1 MHKKRYVLGLA
12 MALLLPLAAC
22 GADNG
27 TGTET
32 GGNTSA
38 PTEPL
43 QFYLSGDTSQGG
55 GYAKMAEKYKEET
68 GITVEV
74 IDIAYADLPVKIK
87 NAAQADDLPALARM
101 PAVDP
106 VWKDMVADLSDIGE
120 KHGVMMDLA
129 PVDEDGRALSLPS
142 DVTAVGL
149 FLNKTLWDKAGE
161 KWPTSAEDIW
171 TWDEYV
177 AATKR
182 VQEATGAR
190 YGMVMDRSS
199 HREKSFLYQFG
210 SELWL
215 PNENG
220 DYVTNEATKPALEYF
235 KSLNDDKFM
244 PRSVWL
250 SADDPAALFK
260 SGNVASY
267 YSGSWQIASFEAEI
281 ADFEWVSV
289 RMPKQDVRAT
299 QYGNAA
305 EMVVFEETGQTDA
318 AKAFVD
324 WLYTP
329 ENYKQLCE
337 YSSMLPAAEGI
348 TPEYASNQEAFEL
361 YNEEIAASPEIVGKV
376 KQHEFKLA
384 IEGKGVEGDPLRDET
399 IKYLNDEITVDEAIQ
414 NVSDLM
420 TEAFK

>member
-1 MHKKRYVLGLA
+1 MTRRHLRAGLA
-12 MALLLPLAAC
+12 LSLLMPLAAC
-22 GADNG
+22 AGTTEEGTDGA
-27 TGTET
+27 
-32 GGNTSA
+32 TSSG
-38 PTEPL
+38 EPL

-55 GYAKMAEKYKEET
+55 GYAKLAEEYAEET
-68 GITVEV
+68 GVEV
-74 IDIAYADLPVKIK
+74 EVVDIAYADLPVKIK

-101 PAVDP
+101 PSIDP
-106 VWKDMVADLSDIGE
+106 VWMDQLADLSDIGE
-120 KHGVMMDLA
+120 EHGVMMDLA
-129 PVDEDGRALSLPS
+129 AVTDDGEALSLPS

-149 FLNKTLWDKAGE
+149 FLNKTLWEEAGE
-161 KWPTSAEDIW
+161 SWPQSADDIW

-199 HREKSFLYQFG
+199 HRLKSFLFQFG

-215 PNENG
+215 PDESG
-220 DYVTNEATKPALEYF
+220 EYVTNEATKPALEYF
-235 KSLNDDKFM
+235 KSLNDDSFM
-244 PRSVWL
+244 PRAVWL

-281 ADFEWVSV
+281 EDFEWVSV
-289 RMPKQDVRAT
+289 RMPAQPVRAT

-305 EMVVFEETGQTDA
+305 DVVVFEGTGQTEE

-329 ENYKQLCE
+329 ENYTRLME
-337 YSSMLPAAEGI
+337 YSAMLPASSGI
-348 TPEYASNQEAFEL
+348 EPEYESNQEAFAL
-361 YNEEIAASPEIVGKV
+361 YNEEIAASPEIVARV
-376 KQHEFKLA
+376 KQNDFRVA
-384 IEGKGVEGDPLRDET
+384 VSGRSVEGDPIRDET
-399 IKYLNDEITVDEAIQ
+399 VKYLNDEVTLDEALDNISTLL
-414 NVSDLM
+414 ND
-420 TEAFK
+420 AFGGE

>member
-1 MHKKRYVLGLA
+1 MTRRHLGAGLA
-12 MALLLPLAAC
+12 LSLLIPLAAC
-22 GADNG
+22 AGTTEEGADG
-27 TGTET
+27 A
-32 GGNTSA
+32 TSSG
-38 PTEPL
+38 EPL

-55 GYAKMAEKYKEET
+55 GYAKLAEEYAEET
-68 GITVEV
+68 GVEV
-74 IDIAYADLPVKIK
+74 EVVDIAYADLPVKIK

-101 PAVDP
+101 PSIDP
-106 VWKDMVADLSDIGE
+106 VWMDQLADLSDIGE
-120 KHGVMMDLA
+120 EHGVMMDLA
-129 PVDEDGRALSLPS
+129 AVTDDGEALSLPS

-149 FLNKTLWDKAGE
+149 FLNKTLWEEAGE
-161 KWPTSAEDIW
+161 TWPQSADDIW

-199 HREKSFLYQFG
+199 HRLKSFLFQFG

-215 PNENG
+215 PDESG
-220 DYVTNEATKPALEYF
+220 EYVTNEATKPALEYF
-235 KSLNDDKFM
+235 KSLNDDSFM
-244 PRSVWL
+244 PRAVWL

-281 ADFEWVSV
+281 EDFEWVSV
-289 RMPKQDVRAT
+289 RMPAQPVRAT

-305 EMVVFEETGQTDA
+305 DVVVFEGTGQTEE

-329 ENYKQLCE
+329 ENYTRLME
-337 YSSMLPAAEGI
+337 YSAMLPASTGI
-348 TPEYASNQEAFEL
+348 EPEYESNQEAFAL
-361 YNEEIAASPEIVGKV
+361 YNEEIAASPEIVARV
-376 KQHEFKLA
+376 KQNDFRVA
-384 IEGKGVEGDPLRDET
+384 VSGRSVEGDPIRDET
-399 IKYLNDEITVDEAIQ
+399 VKYLNDEVTVDEALDNISTLL
-414 NVSDLM
+414 ND
-420 TEAFK
+420 AFGGE

>member
-1 MHKKRYVLGLA
+1 MTRRHLGAGLA
-12 MALLLPLAAC
+12 LSLLMPLAAC
-22 GADNG
+22 AGTTEEGTDGA
-27 TGTET
+27 
-32 GGNTSA
+32 TSSG
-38 PTEPL
+38 EPL

-55 GYAKMAEKYKEET
+55 GYAKLAEEYAEET
-68 GITVEV
+68 GVEV
-74 IDIAYADLPVKIK
+74 EVVDIAYADLPVKIK

-101 PAVDP
+101 PSIDP
-106 VWKDMVADLSDIGE
+106 VWMDQLADLSDIGE
-120 KHGVMMDLA
+120 EHGVMMDLA
-129 PVDEDGRALSLPS
+129 AVTDDGEALSLPS

-149 FLNKTLWDKAGE
+149 FLNKTLWEEAGE
-161 KWPTSAEDIW
+161 SWPQSADDIW

-199 HREKSFLYQFG
+199 HRLKSFLFQFG

-215 PNENG
+215 PDESG
-220 DYVTNEATKPALEYF
+220 EYVTNEATKPALEYF
-235 KSLNDDKFM
+235 KSLNDDSFM
-244 PRSVWL
+244 PRAVWL

-281 ADFEWVSV
+281 EDFEWVSV
-289 RMPKQDVRAT
+289 RMPAQPVRAT

-305 EMVVFEETGQTDA
+305 DVVVFEGTGQTEE

-329 ENYKQLCE
+329 ENYTRLME
-337 YSSMLPAAEGI
+337 YSAMLPASAGI
-348 TPEYASNQEAFEL
+348 EPEYESNQEAFAL
-361 YNEEIAASPEIVGKV
+361 YNEEIAASPEIVARV
-376 KQHEFKLA
+376 KQNDFRVA
-384 IEGKGVEGDPLRDET
+384 VSGRSVEGDPIRDET
-399 IKYLNDEITVDEAIQ
+399 VKYLNDEVTVDEALDNISTLL
-414 NVSDLM
+414 ND
-420 TEAFK
+420 AFGGE